1 MEILLWIA
9 GALLLNAIV
18 ALLFMFGIPFLFNQ
32 WLKLKKGTRETIIL
46 LLYMLWHYLLA
57 VALISSTASKFTL
70 IASAI
75 GIFVI
80 DFYLFINYYNKH
92 Q

>member
-1 MEILLWIA
+1 MEILLWIVGLFLLMA
-9 GALLLNAIV
+9 VLALFFVFV
-18 ALLFMFGIPFLFNQ
+18 APFLSEQ
-32 WLKLKKGTRETIIL
+32 WHKLKKGTRETIIF
-46 LLYMLWHYLLA
+46 LLYVLWHYLLA
-57 VALISSTASKFTL
+57 DALMSSTASKFNL

-80 DFYLFINYYNKH
+80 DFYLFMNYYNKH